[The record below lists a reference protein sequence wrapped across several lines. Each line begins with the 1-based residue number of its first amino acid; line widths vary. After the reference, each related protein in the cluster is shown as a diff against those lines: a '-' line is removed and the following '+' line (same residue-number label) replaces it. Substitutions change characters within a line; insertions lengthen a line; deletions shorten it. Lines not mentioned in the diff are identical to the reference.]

1 MYIVSAFT
9 FTKEKQSTGTLND
22 LLHDHQ
28 MCSKIDRPKTILM
41 NYITNLRK
49 LKYGH
54 VYVV

>member
-22 LLHDHQ
+22 LLHVHQ
-28 MCSKIDRPKTILM
+28 MCSKIDLPKTILIY
-41 NYITNLRK
+41 YITNLRK

>member
-22 LLHDHQ
+22 LLHVHQ
-28 MCSKIDRPKTILM
+28 MCSNIDRPKTILI